1 MALSAFIAVALLHL
15 MAAISP
21 GPSVLMAARTGVTHG
36 FRAATGVAI
45 GIGIGGVVWATAA
58 LFGLSLLFAYAPMLL
73 IGFKV
78 LGGAFLIYMA
88 FKLFKQADTPL
99 NTSESVTAPSLLRG
113 VVLGLFTQLANPKPA
128 ILFAAIFLGTV
139 PADAG
144 AGVIIALLAIVFL
157 NETAWNIIVGRIFSL
172 ETTRRSYLSLKS
184 TIDRIF
190 GGLLGV
196 LGMKIA
202 LT

>member
-1 MALSAFIAVALLHL
+1 

-45 GIGIGGVVWATAA
+45 GIGIGGVIWAAAA
-58 LFGLSLLFAYAPMLL
+58 LYGLSLLFAYAPFLL
-73 IGFKV
+73 ILFKIA
-78 LGGAFLIYMA
+78 GGAFLIYMA
-88 FKLFKQADTPL
+88 IKLFRQADTPL
-99 NTSESVTAPSLLRG
+99 NTGSSVTAPSLPRG
-113 VVLGLFTQLANPKPA
+113 IFLGMVTQLANPKPA

-139 PADAG
+139 PSDAG
-144 AGVIIALLAIVFL
+144 APVITALLAIVFF
-157 NETAWNIIVGRIFSL
+157 NETAWNILVGRIFSF
-172 ETTRRSYLSLKS
+172 ETTRRNYLNLKG
-184 TIDRIF
+184 TIDRLF

-196 LGMKIA
+196 LGAKIA

>member
-1 MALSAFIAVALLHL
+1 MPLAAFIAVALLHL

-45 GIGIGGVVWATAA
+45 GIGIGGVIWAAAA
-58 LFGLSLLFAYAPMLL
+58 LFGLSLLFAYAPILL
-73 IGFKV
+73 TVFK
-78 LGGAFLIYMA
+78 LAGGAFLVYMA
-88 FKLFKQADTPL
+88 IKLFKQADTPL
-99 NTSESVTAPSLLRG
+99 NTGTSVTAPSLGRG
-113 VVLGLFTQLANPKPA
+113 VLLGLITQLANPKPA

-139 PADAG
+139 PSDAG
-144 AGVIIALLAIVFL
+144 ATVIAALLAIVFF
-157 NETAWNIIVGRIFSL
+157 NETVWNILVGRIFSL
-172 ETTRRSYLSLKS
+172 ERTRRNYLNLKG

-190 GGLLGV
+190 GGLLGA
-196 LGMKIA
+196 LGLKIA

>member
-1 MALSAFIAVALLHL
+1 MTASAFIAVALLHL

-45 GIGIGGVVWATAA
+45 GIGIGGVIWATAA
-58 LFGLSLLFAYAPMLL
+58 LFGLSLLFAYAPVLL
-73 IGFKV
+73 TAFKI

-88 FKLFKQADTPL
+88 FKLFRQADAPL
-99 NTSESVTAPSLLRG
+99 NTDESVTAPSLG
-113 VVLGLFTQLANPKPA
+113 KGIILGMVTQLANPKPA

-139 PADAG
+139 PSNAG
-144 AGVIIALLAIVFL
+144 APVIIALLAIVFF
-157 NETAWNIIVGRIFSL
+157 NETAWNILVGRIFSL
-172 ETTRRSYLSLKS
+172 ERTRRSYLSLKG

-196 LGMKIA
+196 LGAKIA
-202 LT
+202 IT